1 MIKNITKKNILSF
14 TKSILSF
21 TPTTVVTEQN
31 LDEAIKFRRKRER
44 RERRA
49 LERLKKNEADI
60 HGNEMVK
67 QFREFEEAQSF
78 LNYKFNTKGMKEE
91 FINNSNKEKIIY
103 SGLSDIIQK
112 DIPYP
117 GIKNY
122 SLGRV
127 QNKIFKSLS
136 HRQKKTH
143 YNYIKALSIMV
154 YGDSFLVEDWKNMF
168 LLLFLARQRKT
179 KFQYLLLS
187 KTTYRVWK
195 VEDNEESKQWL
206 SKQYEEMMQPKN
218 VETDGNVIY
227 KTNDKE
233 EINKEETDGNK

>member
-1 MIKNITKKNILSF
+1 M
-14 TKSILSF
+14 SILSF
-21 TPTTVVTEQN
+21 TPSSEES
-31 LDEAIKFRRKRER
+31 LDELVKNRRKRER

-49 LERLKKNEADI
+49 LERLKKNEASV

-67 QFREFEEAQSF
+67 QFREFEEAQSY
-78 LNYKFNTKGMKEE
+78 LNHKFNTKLIKEE

-112 DIPYP
+112 DILYP

-122 SLGRV
+122 SFGRV
-127 QNKIFKSLS
+127 QNRIFKSLS

-168 LLLFLARQRKT
+168 LLFFLARQRKIR
-179 KFQYLLLS
+179 FQHLLLS

-195 VEDNEESKQWL
+195 VEDNEESVKWL
-206 SKQYEEMMQPKN
+206 SKQHEEIEQPEN

>member
-1 MIKNITKKNILSF
+1 M
-14 TKSILSF
+14 SILSF
-21 TPTTVVTEQN
+21 TPSSVES
-31 LDEAIKFRRKRER
+31 LDELVKNRRKRER

-49 LERLKKNEADI
+49 LERLKKNEASV

-67 QFREFEEAQSF
+67 QFREFEEAESY
-78 LNYKFNTKGMKEE
+78 LNYRFNTKTVKETI
-91 FINNSNKEKIIY
+91 INNSNKEKIIK

-112 DIPYP
+112 DILYP

-122 SLGRV
+122 SLGGV
-127 QNKIFKSLS
+127 QSKIFKSLS
-136 HRQKKTH
+136 YSQKKTH
-143 YNYIKALSIMV
+143 HNYIKALSIMV
-154 YGDSFLVEDWKNMF
+154 HGDSFLVENWKSMF
-168 LLLFLARQRKT
+168 LLLFLARQRKIR
-179 KFQYLLLS
+179 FQHLLLS

-195 VEDNEESKQWL
+195 VEDNGESVKWL
-206 SKQYEEMMQPKN
+206 SKQHEEIEQPEN

>member
-1 MIKNITKKNILSF
+1 M
-14 TKSILSF
+14 SILSF
-21 TPTTVVTEQN
+21 TPSSEES
-31 LDEAIKFRRKRER
+31 LDELVKNRRKRER

-49 LERLKKNEADI
+49 LERLKKNEASV

-67 QFREFEEAQSF
+67 QFREFEEAQSY
-78 LNYKFNTKGMKEE
+78 LNHKFNTKLIKEE

-112 DIPYP
+112 DILYP

-122 SLGRV
+122 SFGRV
-127 QNKIFKSLS
+127 QNRIFKSLS

-168 LLLFLARQRKT
+168 LLFFLARQRKIR
-179 KFQYLLLS
+179 FQHLLLS

-195 VEDNEESKQWL
+195 VEDNGESVKWL
-206 SKQYEEMMQPKN
+206 SKQHEEIEQPEN

>member
-1 MIKNITKKNILSF
+1 M
-14 TKSILSF
+14 SILSF
-21 TPTTVVTEQN
+21 TPSSVES
-31 LDEAIKFRRKRER
+31 LDELVKNRRKRER

-49 LERLKKNEADI
+49 LERLKKNEASV

-78 LNYKFNTKGMKEE
+78 LNYKFNTKGTKKE
-91 FINNSNKEKIIY
+91 FINNSNKEKIIK

-112 DIPYP
+112 GILYP
-117 GIKNY
+117 
-122 SLGRV
+122 SLKISTFKRV
-127 QNKIFKSLS
+127 QSKIFKSLS
-136 HRQKKTH
+136 QTQKKTH
-143 YNYIKALSIMV
+143 HRYIKALSIMV
-154 YGDSFLVEDWKNMF
+154 FGDSFLVEDWKNMF
-168 LLLFLARQRKT
+168 LLLFLARQRKIR
-179 KFQYLLLS
+179 FQHLLLS

-195 VEDNEESKQWL
+195 IDDNEESKKWL
-206 SKQYEEMMQPKN
+206 SKQHEEIEQPEN